1 MKAEY
6 QACAAEGEVGYK
18 TQTWFSLRQT
28 IGTHSRAHLFA
39 KELKEIDLPSQNNV
53 PKSGSLHIS
62 KNCDGSSSF
71 QGSQRELG
79 SEHSTRSQDTAAVT
93 RERQ

>member
-1 MKAEY
+1 MKVQY
-6 QACAAEGEVGYK
+6 QASAVKVEVGYK
-18 TQTWFSLRQT
+18 MQTRFSLIQT
-28 IGTHSRAHLFA
+28 VGTTSRAHLFA
-39 KELKEIDLPSQNNV
+39 KELKGIDCPSQNNM

-62 KNCDGSSSF
+62 KKCDGSSSF

-79 SEHSTRSQDTAAVT
+79 SEHGMRSQDTAAVT